1 MLELKNVSK
10 RYGTFTALS
19 DLSFQLRPG
28 EIVSLIG
35 QNGAGK
41 STTFHII
48 LNFIQPTQGTVKG
61 DPDYLKQLGYMPE
74 ERGLYP
80 KETIQSQML
89 YFAALHGMDRKT
101 AKQELHQW
109 MQKLN
114 VIGEVTD
121 KVESL
126 SKGNAQKVQL
136 ITCLMF
142 KPKLLILDE
151 PFSGLDPVNAELLI
165 DALLEAKQ
173 QGTMI
178 IFSTHNMANVER
190 LSDYIVM
197 LHHGRTILQGTP
209 QDIYAQFGRRQLEIE
224 GYHGDVQQLAAW
236 PGVTKLAERPSGRL
250 SLELV
255 DESVGKAIFREVTQN
270 GYLPVFDQ
278 HYPTLDEIFKYEV
291 AHAK

>member
-101 AKQELHQW
+101 AKQELH
-109 MQKLN
+109 
-114 VIGEVTD
+114 
-121 KVESL
+121 
-126 SKGNAQKVQL
+126 
-136 ITCLMF
+136 
-142 KPKLLILDE
+142 
-151 PFSGLDPVNAELLI
+151 
-165 DALLEAKQ
+165 
-173 QGTMI
+173 
-178 IFSTHNMANVER
+178 
-190 LSDYIVM
+190 
-197 LHHGRTILQGTP
+197 HGCR
-209 QDIYAQFGRRQLEIE
+209 
-224 GYHGDVQQLAAW
+224 
-236 PGVTKLAERPSGRL
+236 
-250 SLELV
+250 
-255 DESVGKAIFREVTQN
+255 N
-270 GYLPVFDQ
+270 
-278 HYPTLDEIFKYEV
+278 
-291 AHAK
+291 